1 MDQSFSVLDDVQGE
15 AQVHSSDVDLDG
27 WNYNTNYRYHLTL
40 LELQVNGY
48 HQDPTLQSYE

>member
-40 LELQVNGY
+40 LELQVNV
-48 HQDPTLQSYE
+48 PPRSYTAEL